1 MGLKISAKRTVRKAA
16 KWLTGDNSKEIVL
29 IRGLSNVLID
39 DDSDSKLQLIRNKF
53 NVSRSAYD
61 QDILDER
68 EMIYDGTHSVDKN
81 INNAN
86 TNTIDKQSNQ
96 PYNLAYELLES
107 QVDNS
112 IPLVTIKSKRPD
124 FQYQAK
130 MIENSLK
137 NDILDTK
144 INKINDKGERTA
156 FKQGFTAVEIFW
168 NPQKT
173 NSNYNGEIELRHRH
187 PKTFVPQVGVWD
199 IDLMDYFFTQV
210 STTKQQVWQDYGVE
224 LTNET
229 EQYPQVNTIAD
240 EPYQNNLAEKVTV
253 ITCWY
258 KDSEGDIGKF
268 TWCMNKVLEDY
279 PKYFYRRPM
288 KCDKCGAYQ
297 TDSSKK
303 CECGGKF
310 KRTTEKY
317 EVLAEDKILKRTQP
331 VIGPDGKPVIDPQ
344 TGQPMMQPIVIP
356 AGTEIPYYTPKSWP
370 LICRVNVPSDFGFG
384 GVSDVDVIRDK
395 YMSISKLMNNI
406 EEKALRNPVIVTKMK
421 EHKIT
426 IQNAIYQVIE
436 VENPSELACIQVLN
450 LQADISRD
458 LQLVHELYQQAKN
471 LLGVTNAWQGQ
482 PDTTAKSGLAKQIQI
497 AQSSGRMKSK
507 EFNKFDFYKQLYY
520 AMFEFKLAFYDEL
533 RPVVSKDDDGSD
545 IYFDFDKY
553 EFLLYDEDLN
563 NGKGGWYYNTD
574 FIFTIDNSGGWE
586 RNRDFM
592 YQQTM
597 QLANM
602 HAFDPTQSNV
612 MMWQLLDNLNFP
624 NAGSIKQQ
632 LQMQM
637 KQQQEAQQAMM
648 QPQQDTQQGNPFQ
661 ALTDQLSPEELK
673 QLEQNPEAILQEL
686 MGGNKNG

>member
-1 MGLKISAKRTVRKAA
+1 MALKITAKRTVRKVG
-16 KWLTGDNSKEIVL
+16 KWLTGDNSKEVVL
-29 IRGLSNVLID
+29 IRGLSNVFID

-53 NVSRSAYD
+53 NVSRAAFD

-68 EMIYDGTHSVDKN
+68 EMIYDGTHAVDKN
-81 INNAN
+81 INNTN
-86 TNTIDKQSNQ
+86 TNITDKQSNQ
-96 PYNLAYELLES
+96 PYNVAYELLES

-112 IPLVTIKSKRPD
+112 IPMATIKSKRPD

-130 MIENSLK
+130 MVENSLK

-156 FKQGFTAVEIFW
+156 CKQGFTGVEIFW

-173 NSNYNGEIELRHRH
+173 NSNYNGDIELRHRH

-210 STTKQQVWQDYGVE
+210 STTKQQVWQDYEVE

-229 EQYPQVNTIAD
+229 EQYPQVNTIYD
-240 EPYQNNLAEKVTV
+240 QPYQNNLAEKVTV

-258 KDSEGDIGKF
+258 KDSDGDIGKF

-288 KCDKCGAYQ
+288 KCDKCGTYQ
-297 TDSSKK
+297 TDNSKK
-303 CECGGKF
+303 CECGGKYR
-310 KRTTEKY
+310 RTTEKF
-317 EVLAEDKILKRTQP
+317 EVLAENKVLKR
-331 VIGPDGKPVIDPQ
+331 IDPK
-344 TGQPMMQPIVIP
+344 TGTNVIIP
-356 AGTEIPYYTPKSWP
+356 AGTEVPYYAPKSWP
-370 LICRVNVPSDFGFG
+370 FIIRVNVPSDFGFG

-406 EEKALRNPVIVTKMK
+406 EEKALRNPVLLTKLRD
-421 EHKIT
+421 HKIT
-426 IQNAIYQVIE
+426 IENLIYQVIE
-436 VENPSELACIQVLN
+436 VDNPAELASIQVLN

-563 NGKGGWYYNTD
+563 DGKGGWYYNTD

-592 YQQTM
+592 YQQVM
-597 QLANM
+597 QLKQMN
-602 HAFDPTQSNV
+602 AFMPTQDNV
-612 MMWQLLDNLNFP
+612 MVWQLLDNLNFP

-637 KQQQEAQQAMM
+637 KQQEMMQQAAM
-648 QPQQDTQQGNPFQ
+648 QQQSINPYQ
-661 ALTDQLSPEELK
+661 ELTDQLSQEELEH
-673 QLEQNPEAILQEL
+673 LEQNPEAVLQA
-686 MGGNKNG
+686 MIGGSQ